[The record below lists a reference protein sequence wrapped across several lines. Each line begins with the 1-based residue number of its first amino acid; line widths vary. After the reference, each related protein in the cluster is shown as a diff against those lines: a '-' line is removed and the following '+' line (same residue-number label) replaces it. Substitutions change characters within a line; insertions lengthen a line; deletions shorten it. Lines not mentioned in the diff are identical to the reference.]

1 MAKRKNPL
9 KDIDSFLK
17 QEASALIKPDKIEAQ
32 ERESLGTTSLSKED
46 VLNYFN
52 QLASKDKNEFK
63 ASLLEISKSSLETH
77 GLSKAEDK
85 MLMNTILYL
94 QHPEDWKKV
103 ITEYWS
109 SK

>member
-17 QEASALIKPDKIEAQ
+17 QEASALIKPDKVEEQKNEAPDIKN
-32 ERESLGTTSLSKED
+32 LTKED
-46 VLNYFN
+46 VLNYFE
-52 QLASKDKNEFK
+52 QLASKDENEFK
-63 ASLLEISKSSLETH
+63 TSLLEITKSSLENS

-103 ITEYWS
+103 ISAYWS